1 MFFINEKENAKTK
14 SSENWTNWTGL
25 FSFVKFLTLFGSNL
39 SNFGGSIGTECWF
52 GEHIDQLTEVRFASF
67 LFGGFIIAIV
77 IVNPPVRKRTSVQL
91 FVRWFKDSHVRK
103 LQTHMPLVYS
113 IIHARLE
120 TIFTTMSCF
129 TFVPTCKNGWH
140 IVQLLGKKMAI
151 AENAKQTT
159 LKWLAMACTLSKV
172 FQTIKSLR

>member
-1 MFFINEKENAKTK
+1 
-14 SSENWTNWTGL
+14 
-25 FSFVKFLTLFGSNL
+25 
-39 SNFGGSIGTECWF
+39 
-52 GEHIDQLTEVRFASF
+52 
-67 LFGGFIIAIV
+67 
-77 IVNPPVRKRTSVQL
+77 
-91 FVRWFKDSHVRK
+91 
-103 LQTHMPLVYS
+103 MPLVYS

-159 LKWLAMACTLSKV
+159 LKWLACTLFKV
-172 FQTIKSLR
+172 GIFQIIKSF

>member
-1 MFFINEKENAKTK
+1 
-14 SSENWTNWTGL
+14 
-25 FSFVKFLTLFGSNL
+25 
-39 SNFGGSIGTECWF
+39 
-52 GEHIDQLTEVRFASF
+52 
-67 LFGGFIIAIV
+67 
-77 IVNPPVRKRTSVQL
+77 
-91 FVRWFKDSHVRK
+91 
-103 LQTHMPLVYS
+103 MPLVYS

-159 LKWLAMACTLSKV
+159 LKWLACTLFKV
-172 FQTIKSLR
+172 GIFQIIKSFQQSNHFRNGSKFDTEKSFLVHSIIIGTDLRQTKNSFVLAKQNAFPSQKLEMFPKSREVIFLHEGPGTKNS

>member
-1 MFFINEKENAKTK
+1 
-14 SSENWTNWTGL
+14 
-25 FSFVKFLTLFGSNL
+25 
-39 SNFGGSIGTECWF
+39 
-52 GEHIDQLTEVRFASF
+52 
-67 LFGGFIIAIV
+67 
-77 IVNPPVRKRTSVQL
+77 
-91 FVRWFKDSHVRK
+91 
-103 LQTHMPLVYS
+103 MPLVYS

-172 FQTIKSLR
+172 GIFQIIKSFQQSNHELEWVKTFWTRVKRQNSALNSRSYLVDPKLFGHSTTDHQNSLMQMKRICISNKQKNRNIQKSFSQKFKTAVFRSKRITAIKVKS